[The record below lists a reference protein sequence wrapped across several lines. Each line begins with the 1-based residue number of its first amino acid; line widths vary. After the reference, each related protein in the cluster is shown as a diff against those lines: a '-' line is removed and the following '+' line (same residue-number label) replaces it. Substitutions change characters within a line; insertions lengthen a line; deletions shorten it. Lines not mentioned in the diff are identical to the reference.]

1 MKRCVFVFGLAAI
14 LIGCKAKKPVVN
26 DGSAA
31 VSKQAASAANEP
43 ASATPAPVLQPSA
56 STQAKASQIT
66 SPGGP
71 KWDWQQYDEETFETK
86 PSEGR
91 VFSVPQNATKLRVNL
106 TASSPVD
113 AAAMTREVFKSA
125 KGVVRE
131 DRLVMLPCAVIG
143 VQKEDANCK
152 LDPKTP
158 VVYVVRD
165 RRALTGDP
173 AAIALLRQKAGQQL
187 LGKEVADKVHVTLSV
202 WACVANCG
210 PLGGPAQ

>member
-1 MKRCVFVFGLAAI
+1 MKRCALMLGLVAA
-14 LIGCKAKKPVVN
+14 LVGCKGKKP
-26 DGSAA
+26 A
-31 VSKQAASAANEP
+31 VSESPTVVSKPVASPVTAA
-43 ASATPAPVLQPSA
+43 PAPVLQPSA

-71 KWDWQQYDEETFETK
+71 RWDWQQYDAESFETQ

-91 VFSVPQNATKLRVNL
+91 VFSVPQNATKLRVKL

-131 DRLVMLPCAVIG
+131 DRLVVLPCAVIG
-143 VQKEDANCK
+143 VRQEDANCN

-173 AAIALLRQKAGQQL
+173 AAIAVLRQKAGQRM
-187 LGKEVADKVHVTLSV
+187 LGTLAANKVHVTLSV

-210 PLGGPAQ
+210 PLGGPAH